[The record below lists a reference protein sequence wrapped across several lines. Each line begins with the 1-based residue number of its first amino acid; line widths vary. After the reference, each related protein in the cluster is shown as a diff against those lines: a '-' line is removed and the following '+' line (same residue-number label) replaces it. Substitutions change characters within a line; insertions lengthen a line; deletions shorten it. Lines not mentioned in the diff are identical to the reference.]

1 MRIDKFLKVSRLV
14 KRRSVAQELLI
25 ANRVM
30 INEKVA
36 KKSASVKV
44 GDTITL
50 KYGSEDNS
58 RHVKVKVEK
67 LLDKVSKDDALTMYK
82 VMGD

>member
-36 KKSASVKV
+36 KKSASVKI
-44 GDTITL
+44 GDIITL

-58 RHVKVKVEK
+58 RYVKVIVEK

-82 VMGD
+82 VIGD